1 MRRLVLPLLLLLAA
15 LAAVAPRAGARPP
28 APEPSALPAPPV
40 LRGPA
45 SVAVAGPGRLV
56 LTVRLARPVERRF
69 DGELRATAVVDGRIA
84 SLQPLARRHAGSG
97 ACYTATVA
105 SRSDRPGRVVAVS
118 VVLDGPPPTA
128 VTTLVAVRPTRAGD
142 GRDAPP
148 PC

>member
-1 MRRLVLPLLLLLAA
+1 MRRLVLPLLVLAG
-15 LAAVAPRAGARPP
+15 LAAVTPVAGAQPP
-28 APEPSALPAPPV
+28 APEPPEPPV

-45 SVAVAGPGRLV
+45 SVAVAGSGRLI

-84 SLQPLARRHAGSG
+84 SLQPLARPRARRG

-105 SRSDRPGRVVAVS
+105 ARSDRPGRVVAVS
-118 VVLDGPPPTA
+118 IVLDGPPPTA
-128 VTTLVAVRPTRAGD
+128 VTTLVAVHTARE
-142 GRDAPP
+142 APP